1 MNNEKLRAQAQR
13 TSPHIKFAGALWVL
27 GMMTIMAVAATWAV
41 ISLAWASDY
50 YSYSKAV
57 RDAAEAGSA
66 VLANLGIIQAVKA
79 WVQPLQ
85 VLALA
90 TFLLGFGF
98 AFANILQNV
107 RLRGNT
113 MAATLAAFSMAAR
126 VTLAG
131 SMIPLSRRW
140 QNSPSSAS

>member
-41 ISLAWASDY
+41 ISLAWGSDY

-57 RDAAEAGSA
+57 RDAAAAGSGTLST
-66 VLANLGIIQAVKA
+66 LASIQTTKA
-79 WVQPLQ
+79 WLLPLQ
-85 VLALA
+85 VLGLS
-90 TFLLGFGF
+90 TLLLGFGF

-107 RLRGNT
+107 RLRANT
-113 MAATLAAFSMAAR
+113 MAAVLPALKER
-126 VTLAG
+126 K
-131 SMIPLSRRW
+131 SR
-140 QNSPSSAS
+140 ASQGGN

>member
-1 MNNEKLRAQAQR
+1 MNDNQLRAKAKR
-13 TSPHIKFAGALWVL
+13 ASPHIKIAAGLWMLAMMAIVAITVTWVVL
-27 GMMTIMAVAATWAV
+27 AVT
-41 ISLAWASDY
+41 ASDY
-50 YSYSKAV
+50 YGNSKAV
-57 RDAAEAGSA
+57 RDAAAAGSA
-66 VLANLGIIQAVKA
+66 VLADLGTIQAVKA

-113 MAATLAAFSMAAR
+113 MAANL
-126 VTLAG
+126 
-131 SMIPLSRRW
+131 PLLKERKTG
-140 QNSPSSAS
+140 A